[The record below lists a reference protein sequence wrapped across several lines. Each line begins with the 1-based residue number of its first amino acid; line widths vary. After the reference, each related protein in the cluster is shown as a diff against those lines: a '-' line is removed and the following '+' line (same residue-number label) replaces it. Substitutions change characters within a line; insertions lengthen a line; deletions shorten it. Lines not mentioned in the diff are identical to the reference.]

1 MSLSALT
8 RRQTEIVA
16 AALEII
22 SSLGIQNLTIKKL
35 AKQIQV
41 TEGAIYR
48 HFDSK
53 EEVLAAVAGS
63 FQSSSTEILKGILDS
78 RMFGL
83 DKIKSFFLGRCRQ
96 FSQNRGLVLVM
107 FSDDIFKG
115 YEELQKK
122 VMDTIH
128 SHQDLLLSA
137 FAEGQKRGII
147 VDIEPQ
153 HLFVIVMGTPR
164 LLVTRWRGSGFAF
177 DLVKEGEKL
186 WNSLEVLLTC

>member
-1 MSLSALT
+1 
-8 RRQTEIVA
+8 
-16 AALEII
+16 
-22 SSLGIQNLTIKKL
+22 
-35 AKQIQV
+35 
-41 TEGAIYR
+41 
-48 HFDSK
+48 
-53 EEVLAAVAGS
+53 
-63 FQSSSTEILKGILDS
+63 
-78 RMFGL
+78 
-83 DKIKSFFLGRCRQ
+83 
-96 FSQNRGLVLVM
+96 M

-115 YEELQKK
+115 YEKLQKK
-122 VMDTIH
+122 VTDTIH

>member
-22 SSLGIQNLTIKKL
+22 SSPGIQNLTIKKL

-53 EEVLAAVAGS
+53 EEILAAVAGS

-78 RMFGL
+78 QMSGL
-83 DKIKSFFLGRCRQ
+83 DKIKSFFFRPLPT
-96 FSQNRGLVLVM
+96 
-107 FSDDIFKG
+107 IFP
-115 YEELQKK
+115 
-122 VMDTIH
+122 
-128 SHQDLLLSA
+128 
-137 FAEGQKRGII
+137 
-147 VDIEPQ
+147 EPGPGAGDV
-153 HLFVIVMGTPR
+153 FG
-164 LLVTRWRGSGFAF
+164 
-177 DLVKEGEKL
+177 
-186 WNSLEVLLTC
+186 